1 MILLDTVAV
10 FRIMERRQ
18 LSDVAREA
26 LRIAEV
32 GAVPLA
38 VSAITGWESCLLEKR
53 GKTGIAIG
61 GDGGAWFEKAV
72 RVIGLTVIP
81 IDARIAIQSRRLPD
95 PFHEDPGD
103 RFIIA
108 TARILGI
115 PIITSDRDILDY
127 AALGHVRAI
136 AC

>member
-1 MILLDTVAV
+1 LILLDTVAV
-10 FRIMERRQ
+10 FRIMERRS
-18 LSDVAREA
+18 LLGPAREA

-32 GAVPLA
+32 GGVPLA

-53 GKTGIAIG
+53 GKTGLSIG
-61 GDGGAWFEKAV
+61 GDGEAWFGEAI
-72 RVIGLTVIP
+72 RVIGLTVIS
-81 IDARIAIQSRRLPD
+81 IDARIAIASRRLPA

-103 RFIIA
+103 RFIVA
-108 TARILGI
+108 TARILDI
-115 PIITSDRDILDY
+115 PIITSDHDILTY